1 MEEYLCCTSFIDCDH
16 PSVKEKAEDL
26 TKGRER
32 VIDKS
37 VSLFYFV
44 RDEIKYNPYLFT
56 TVAENLRATA
66 TLQKGEGFCVQK
78 AVLLAALSRS
88 VGIPARLRFADIKNY
103 IVPQK
108 LVKMMPTDLFLWHC
122 YNELYVDGKWL
133 KVTPSFDIKMCREN
147 QIAPVEFD
155 GKKDSVFH
163 SHTLDGRLH
172 IEYIRDHGHYRDV
185 PLDEIQDCYRC
196 VEKDKEGGE
205 SQLKS

>member
-16 PSVKEKAEDL
+16 QSVIKKAAHL
-26 TKGRER
+26 TKGQER
-32 VIDKS
+32 VTEKS

-56 TVAENLRATA
+56 TLPENLRATA

-88 VGIPARLRFADIKNY
+88 VGIPARLRFADIKNH
-103 IVPQK
+103 IVPKK
-108 LVKMMPTDLFLWHC
+108 LAEMMPTDLFLWHG
-122 YNELYVDGKWL
+122 YNELHIDGKWV
-133 KVTPSFDIKMCREN
+133 KVTPTFDIKMCREN
-147 QIAPVEFD
+147 QIVPVEFD

-185 PLDEIQDCYRC
+185 PLDKIVDCYRLL
-196 VEKDKEGGE
+196 DKEREEVNPG
-205 SQLKS
+205 